1 MADVSELKYLRDGL
15 PTRAIPRKAWHGP
28 RTFGFAEVEEG
39 PGTEYIS
46 LLGCR
51 CKTSITAKSIAS
63 QYSEPIVNYFIP
75 YILTSDKNGIN
86 RTGKTSRPV

>member
-1 MADVSELKYLRDGL
+1 MADVSELRYLRDGL
-15 PTRAIPRKAWHGP
+15 PRRAIPRKAWHGP

-51 CKTSITAKSIAS
+51 CKTSITVESIVS
-63 QYSEPIVNYFIP
+63 QYYESLIQDFIP

-86 RTGKTSRPV
+86 PTSKTGRPV